1 MDWRCKAFLHTAF
14 SHLPFGPAFHYAF
27 QRYVTRSLPSSDEHF
42 LSDYR
47 RAQRHVAAY
56 EQYGPRPI
64 GEATFYEFGAGFD
77 LMIPLLFYALGVG
90 RQFLVDIRPLV
101 KPVLVNDVIDKFRRL
116 HASMHLCRIPNKE
129 IDPRS
134 EYLAAIRELYGIDY
148 RAPQDARHTNL
159 ADASVDCVTSTNTL
173 EHIAPADIRMILPEC
188 RRVLRPGGVVSFRI
202 DYQDH
207 YSYFDRR
214 ISAYNF
220 LRYSDRSWRFYN
232 PPLHY
237 QNRLR
242 HRDHVEMVRS
252 AGFTIREDHPGTG
265 RDDDLRRLREL
276 RLDPRFRGYTVEEL
290 AVTNAHLVATKES

>member
-1 MDWRCKAFLHTAF
+1 MDWRCKALLHTAF

-27 QRYVTRSLPSSDEHF
+27 QRYVTKSLPSSDAHF
-42 LSDYR
+42 LADYR

-56 EQYGPRPI
+56 LRFASGPI

-77 LMIPLLFYALGVG
+77 LVIPLLLYALGVD

-101 KPVLVNDVIDKFRRL
+101 KPVLVNDVIGKFRRL
-116 HASMHLCRIPNKE
+116 HGSLELRRIPNKE

-134 EYLAAIRELYGIDY
+134 DYVAAVRELYGIDY
-148 RAPQDARHTNL
+148 RAPQDARRTDL
-159 ADASVDCVTSTNTL
+159 ADESVDCVTSTNTL
-173 EHIAPADIRMILPEC
+173 EHIAPGDIRLILREC
-188 RRVLRPGGVVSFRI
+188 HRVLRPGGVVSFRI

-220 LRYSDRSWRFYN
+220 LRYSDRSWRLFN

-242 HRDHVEMVRS
+242 HRDHAEMLRS
-252 AGFTIREDHPGTG
+252 AGFTIREDHPNIGG
-265 RDDDLRRLREL
+265 DDDLQRLREL
-276 RLDPRFRGYTVEEL
+276 PLDPRFREYTVEEL
-290 AVTNAHLVATKES
+290 AVTDAHLVATKDF